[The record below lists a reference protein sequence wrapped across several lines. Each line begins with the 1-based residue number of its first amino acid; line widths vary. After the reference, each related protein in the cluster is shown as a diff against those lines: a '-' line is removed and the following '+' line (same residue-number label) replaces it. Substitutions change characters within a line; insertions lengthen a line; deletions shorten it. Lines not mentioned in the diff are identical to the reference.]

1 MIDWAFLLVGRLH
14 SIEQIMKLCSQ
25 HLVPQYAGM
34 IDSHW
39 PRPGAG
45 VVWLAALL
53 FLLNMAM
60 SFPIHAHE
68 SIGSVSN
75 VVITVQEKTVEY
87 YLNIPPVLGKSLDDM
102 GYGNEEALEEY
113 FSWTLKMTSWDEPC
127 ELQKLRA
134 ISPQASGNRI
144 IHLEYICPREITD
157 LTIRSTAFLDI
168 DEKHIQF
175 IKLAAPDNPRN
186 VLQEGM
192 LTLRNPVFHIADAK
206 TGGSVL
212 LYRAYRF
219 FLLGVE
225 HILSGYDHIL
235 FILAAILVVS
245 GFMETLKLVTSFTVA
260 HSITLALAFL
270 GIVSL
275 SSSIVEPL
283 IALTIAIVAFEN
295 VFIGNFNSR
304 WRLIFIFGLVH
315 GLGFVGVLKE
325 ITVSKQELLTSL
337 VSFNLGIE
345 AGQLIIVGG
354 GVFCLHYIHKAPW
367 APVFVRWSSIA
378 IGMLGL
384 FWFFERISSMDLVS
398 FL

>member
-1 MIDWAFLLVGRLH
+1 MQSCACLIGHIRPEMPARINWLSAFFLSFCLLAP
-14 SIEQIMKLCSQ
+14 S
-25 HLVPQYAGM
+25 
-34 IDSHW
+34 
-39 PRPGAG
+39 
-45 VVWLAALL
+45 
-53 FLLNMAM
+53 LLN
-60 SFPIHAHE
+60 AHE

-75 VVITVQEKTVEY
+75 VVITVQGRTVEY
-87 YLNIPPVLGKSLDDM
+87 YLNIPPVLGKLLDDM
-102 GYGNEEALEEY
+102 GYGKEEALEEY

-127 ELQKLRA
+127 KLQKLRA
-134 ISPQASGNRI
+134 IAPQASGNRI

-157 LTIRSTAFLDI
+157 LTISSTAFLDI

-192 LTLRNPVFHIADAK
+192 LTLRNPVFHMADVK

-245 GFMETLKLVTSFTVA
+245 GFMEILKLVTSFTVA

-295 VFIGNFNSR
+295 VFMGNFNKR
-304 WRLIFIFGLVH
+304 WGLIFVFGLIH

-354 GVFCLHYIHKAPW
+354 GVFCLHYIRKAPW

-378 IGMLGL
+378 IGVLGL
-384 FWFFERISSMDLVS
+384 FWFFQRISSMDMLP

>member
-1 MIDWAFLLVGRLH
+1 MRSEMRTKI
-14 SIEQIMKLCSQ
+14 I
-25 HLVPQYAGM
+25 
-34 IDSHW
+34 
-39 PRPGAG
+39 
-45 VVWLAALL
+45 WLSALL
-53 FLLNMAM
+53 L
-60 SFPIHAHE
+60 SFCLVMPSPVNAHE

-75 VVITVQEKTVEY
+75 VIITVQGQTVEY
-87 YLNIPPVLGKSLDDM
+87 YLNIPPVLGKLLDDG

-113 FSWTLKMTSWDEPC
+113 FSWTLKMTSWDAPC
-127 ELQKLRA
+127 KLHKLRA
-134 ISPQASGNRI
+134 IAPQASGNRI
-144 IHLEYICPREITD
+144 IHLEFLCPREITD
-157 LTIRSTAFLDI
+157 LTINSTAFLDM
-168 DEKHIQF
+168 DEKHVQF
-175 IKLAAPDNPRN
+175 IKLAATDDPRS

-192 LTLRNPVFHIADAK
+192 LTLKRPVFHISDVE

-219 FLLGVE
+219 FILGIE

-245 GFMETLKLVTSFTVA
+245 GFVEILKLVTSFTVA

-275 SSSIVEPL
+275 SPGIVEPL
-283 IALTIAIVAFEN
+283 IALTIAVVAFEN
-295 VFIGNFNSR
+295 VFFSNFRRR
-304 WRLIFIFGLVH
+304 WVLIFVFGLVH

-345 AGQLIIVGG
+345 AGQLIIVGA
-354 GVFCLHYIHKAPW
+354 GVFFLHYIRKAPW

-378 IGMLGL
+378 IGALGL
-384 FWFFERISSMDLVS
+384 LWFFERITDMDFVS
-398 FL
+398 YL

>member
-1 MIDWAFLLVGRLH
+1 M
-14 SIEQIMKLCSQ
+14 SMS
-25 HLVPQYAGM
+25 AGM
-34 IDSHW
+34 TESHW
-39 PRPGAG
+39 SRPRAG
-45 VVWLAALL
+45 IVWFPALL
-53 FLLNMAM
+53 LLFNIVT
-60 SFPIHAHE
+60 SFPVRAHE

-75 VVITVQEKTVEY
+75 VVITAQGQTVEY
-87 YLNIPPVLGKSLDDM
+87 YLNIPPVLGKLLDNS
-102 GYGNEEALEEY
+102 GYGNEVALKEY
-113 FSWTLKMTSWDEPC
+113 FSWTLKMTSWDAPC
-127 ELQKLRA
+127 ELHKLRA
-134 ISPQASGNRI
+134 IAPQASGNRI
-144 IHLEYICPREITD
+144 IHLEFLCPREITD
-157 LTIRSTAFLDI
+157 LTINSTAFLDM
-168 DEKHIQF
+168 DEKHVQF
-175 IKLAAPDNPRN
+175 IRLAAPDNPRN

-192 LTLRNPVFHIADAK
+192 LTLKRPAFHVADVK

-212 LYRAYRF
+212 AYRAYRF
-219 FLLGVE
+219 FILGVE

-245 GFMETLKLVTSFTVA
+245 GFRELLKLVTSFTVA

-295 VFIGNFNSR
+295 VFFSNFKRR
-304 WRLIFIFGLVH
+304 WVLIFVFGLVH

-345 AGQLIIVGG
+345 AGQLVIVGA
-354 GVFCLHYIHKAPW
+354 GVLFLHYIRKAPW

-378 IGMLGL
+378 IGVLGL
-384 FWFFERISSMDLVS
+384 LWFFERISEMDLVS